1 VPLSNKRTACPL
13 CRAEGKD
20 STGNHLRLFE
30 DETGGWCYQGGHGKV
45 MLFDTTGGGM
55 EYSRNS
61 SGRGPSNEAL
71 TLSVV
76 NTYPVRPY
84 PDRKISQA
92 TMDRYGVRCEVD
104 TSTGEPAAL
113 YYPYHSE
120 DGQATGYKKRRLD
133 DKSFMVVGKPKGLF
147 GQKACKTNAKF
158 VIVVEGE
165 QDVLAA
171 WELLQSRGKDWNVV
185 SIPNG
190 ANEEGVLDKQTLS
203 ALEWIASHPGVCL
216 ALDADKPGRATAKAL
231 AEALVS
237 QTEVKIANLSP
248 RKDTADYWEAG
259 DVVGWFKAINS
270 AQTYRPEAVV
280 EGCDIDVDVLMTP
293 KEPGIELP
301 YPKLQR
307 MTWGLRKGEIT
318 LLTAG
323 SGIGKSTWVREL
335 TYNLVKQGHKV
346 AMIAL
351 ETQMEDVAR
360 MFVAMD
366 NNVPGHKLMFNPACI
381 PRDAYI
387 ASTDRLFKS
396 NSMHFFKHW
405 GSIAAPTLRQKMHYF
420 AKVLGVDFIV
430 LDHVSMVVAGSD
442 TSDERKDIDML
453 FEGMTQVTNETG
465 VGILPIIHL
474 KRVQGKKFNKGD
486 EVELTDLRGSAG
498 AEQMSF
504 NVWALERNQQG
515 ETKDLVK
522 IRVLKNRLLGFTG
535 EADTLRYDHETGRL
549 LLHTIEDFD

>member
-1 VPLSNKRTACPL
+1 
-13 CRAEGKD
+13 
-20 STGNHLRLFE
+20 
-30 DETGGWCYQGGHGKV
+30 
-45 MLFDTTGGGM
+45 
-55 EYSRNS
+55 
-61 SGRGPSNEAL
+61 
-71 TLSVV
+71 
-76 NTYPVRPY
+76 
-84 PDRKISQA
+84 
-92 TMDRYGVRCEVD
+92 
-104 TSTGEPAAL
+104 
-113 YYPYHSE
+113 
-120 DGQATGYKKRRLD
+120 
-133 DKSFMVVGKPKGLF
+133 
-147 GQKACKTNAKF
+147 

-203 ALEWIASHPGVCL
+203 SLEWIASHPGVCL
-216 ALDADKPGRATAKAL
+216 ALDADKPGKATAKAL

-259 DVVGWFKAINS
+259 DVAGWFKAING

-280 EGCDIDVDVLMTP
+280 EGCDIDVEVLMTP

-335 TYNLVKQGHKV
+335 SYNLALNRHKV

-366 NNVPGHKLMFNPACI
+366 NNVPAHKLMFNPKCI
-381 PRDAYI
+381 PREQYI
-387 ASTDRLFKS
+387 ASTDKLFKS
-396 NSMHFFKHW
+396 NQMHFFKHW
-405 GSIAAPTLRQKMHYF
+405 GSIQAAVLRQKMHYF
-420 AKVLGVDFIV
+420 AKVLGVDFII
-430 LDHVSMVVAGSD
+430 LDHVSMTVAGTD
-442 TSDERKDIDML
+442 TNDERKDIDVL
-453 FEGMTQVTNETG
+453 FEGMTQVVNETG

-535 EADTLRYDHETGRL
+535 EADTLRYDHDTGRL
-549 LLHTIEDFD
+549 LLHTIQEFD

>member
-1 VPLSNKRTACPL
+1 MALSNKRVACPL

-20 STGNHLRLFE
+20 SKGDHLRLFE
-30 DETGGWCYQGGHGKV
+30 DGTGGWCYQGGHGKV
-45 MLFDTTGGGM
+45 MLDSGGDGV
-55 EYSRNS
+55 EYSRPS
-61 SGRGPSNEAL
+61 SRGPSNEAL

-76 NTYPVRPY
+76 NTYPIRPY
-84 PDRKISQA
+84 PDRKISQE
-92 TMDRYGVRCEVD
+92 TMDRYGVRCESD

-120 DGQATGYKKRRLD
+120 DGNVSGYKKRRLD
-133 DKSFMVVGKPKGLF
+133 DKSFMWAGKGKGLF
-147 GQKACKTNAKF
+147 GQKACKPNAKF

-203 ALEWIASHPGVCL
+203 ALEWIASHPGVCI
-216 ALDADKPGRATAKAL
+216 ALDNDKPGKATAKTL

-237 QTEVKIANLSP
+237 QTEVKIANLAP

-259 DVVGWFKAINS
+259 DVAGWFKCING

-335 TYNLVKQGHKV
+335 SYNLALGKHKV

-366 NNVPGHKLMFNPACI
+366 NNVPAHKLMFNPSCI
-381 PRDAYI
+381 PRENYI
-387 ASTDRLFKS
+387 ASTEKLFKS
-396 NSMHFFKHW
+396 NKMHFFKHW
-405 GSIAAPTLRQKMHYF
+405 GSIQAAVLRQKMHYY

-430 LDHVSMVVAGSD
+430 LDHVSMTVAGTD
-442 TSDERKDIDML
+442 TNDERKDIDVL
-453 FEGMTQVTNETG
+453 FEGMTQVVNETG

-549 LLHTIEDFD
+549 MLHTIQEFD

>member
-1 VPLSNKRTACPL
+1 MPLSNKRIPCPL

-30 DETGGWCYQGGHGKV
+30 DGTGGWCYHGHGKV
-45 MLFDTTGGGM
+45 MLDGGDSGM
-55 EYSRNS
+55 EYSRPSN
-61 SGRGPSNEAL
+61 RGPNSEAL
-71 TLSVV
+71 SLSVV
-76 NTYPVRPY
+76 NTYPIRPY

-92 TMDRYGVRCEVD
+92 TMDRYGVRCESD
-104 TSTGEPAAL
+104 TSTGDPAAL

-120 DGQATGYKKRRLD
+120 DGSTTGYKKRRLD

-147 GQKACKTNAKF
+147 GQKACKPNAKF
-158 VIVVEGE
+158 VIIVEGE

-216 ALDADKPGRATAKAL
+216 ALDADKPGKATAKAL

-259 DVVGWFKAINS
+259 DVTGWFKCING
-270 AQTYRPEAVV
+270 AVTYRPEAVV
-280 EGCDIDVDVLMTP
+280 EGCDIDVEVLMTP

-323 SGIGKSTWVREL
+323 SGIGKSTFAREVAFHL
-335 TYNLVKQGHKV
+335 LKQNYTI
-346 AMIAL
+346 AFIAL
-351 ETQMEDVAR
+351 ETSMEDVAR
-360 MFVAMD
+360 SIIAMD
-366 NNVPGHKLMFNPACI
+366 NGVPPTKLMFNPKCI
-381 PRDAYI
+381 PKEDYVRSVDKW
-387 ASTDRLFKS
+387 FKS
-396 NSMHFFKHW
+396 NKVHLFKWW
-405 GSIAAPTLRQKMHYF
+405 GSIDVDTLRKKMLYF
-420 AKVLGVDFIV
+420 AKALGVDFIV
-430 LDHVSMVVAGSD
+430 LDHCSMTVAGAD
-442 TSDERKDIDML
+442 TDERKDLDRL
-453 FEGMTQVTNETG
+453 FEAMTQICVETG
-465 VGILPIIHL
+465 VGIVPIIHL
-474 KRVQGKKFNKGD
+474 RRVQGKKFNKGD

-498 AEQMSF
+498 AEQMSW
-504 NVWALERNQQG
+504 NVWALERNQQTEDG
-515 ETKDLVK
+515 EKDLVK
-522 IRVLKNRLLGFTG
+522 LRVLKNRTMGFTG
-535 EADTLRYDHETGRL
+535 IADVLRYDHDTGRL
-549 LLHTIEDFD
+549 MLHTIQEFD

>member
-1 VPLSNKRTACPL
+1 
-13 CRAEGKD
+13 
-20 STGNHLRLFE
+20 
-30 DETGGWCYQGGHGKV
+30 
-45 MLFDTTGGGM
+45 
-55 EYSRNS
+55 
-61 SGRGPSNEAL
+61 
-71 TLSVV
+71 
-76 NTYPVRPY
+76 
-84 PDRKISQA
+84 
-92 TMDRYGVRCEVD
+92 VD
-104 TSTGEPAAL
+104 TSTGEPSAL

-120 DGQATGYKKRRLD
+120 DGSTTGYKKRRLD
-133 DKSFMVVGKPKGLF
+133 DKSFVFVGKGKGLF

-165 QDVLAA
+165 HDVLAA
-171 WELLQSRGKDWNVV
+171 WELLQAKGKDWNVV

-203 ALEWIASHPGVCL
+203 SLEWIASHPGVCL
-216 ALDADKPGRATAKAL
+216 ALDADKPGKATAKAL

-259 DVVGWFKAINS
+259 DVAGWFKAING
-270 AQTYRPEAVV
+270 AQTYRPEAVI
-280 EGCDIDVDVLMTP
+280 EGCDIDVEVLMTP

-335 TYNLVKQGHKV
+335 SYNLALNRHKV

-366 NNVPGHKLMFNPACI
+366 NNVPAHKLMFNPKCI
-381 PRDAYI
+381 PREQYI
-387 ASTDRLFKS
+387 ASTDKLFKS
-396 NSMHFFKHW
+396 NQMHFFKHW
-405 GSIAAPTLRQKMHYF
+405 GSIQAAVLRQKMHYF
-420 AKVLGVDFIV
+420 AKVLGVDFII
-430 LDHVSMVVAGSD
+430 LDHVSMTVAGTD
-442 TSDERKDIDML
+442 TNDERKDIDVL
-453 FEGMTQVTNETG
+453 FEGMTQVVNETG

-535 EADTLRYDHETGRL
+535 EADTLRYDHDTGRL
-549 LLHTIEDFD
+549 LLHTIQDFD